1 MKKLKRFAKYF
12 SLSLLALLVAAA
24 VYYFFPEKK
33 LPQGAV
39 IDKLVV
45 YKSTHK
51 MLVYQGNKL
60 LKTYTVAIGRNT
72 HGDKQEEGDKRTPEG
87 CYTINDRN
95 PNSSHYKNLGISYPN
110 AADRAAARK
119 KGKSPGG
126 DVKIH
131 GLKNGRGYIGKFHR
145 WMDWT
150 AGCVAVTNE
159 EMEELYVAVKTGAV
173 IEIYP

>member
-1 MKKLKRFAKYF
+1 MKKIKRIAKYF
-12 SLSLLALLVAAA
+12 SLSVLAVLLAAAA
-24 VYYFFPEKK
+24 YYFFPEKK
-33 LPQGAV
+33 LPEGAV
-39 IDKLVV
+39 IDRLVV
-45 YKSTHK
+45 FKSTHE
-51 MLVYQGNKL
+51 MRAYQGNQL

-72 HGDKQEEGDKRTPEG
+72 RGDKQEEGDKRTPEG
-87 CYTINDRN
+87 RYTINDRN

-119 KGKSPGG
+119 QGKSPGG

-150 AGCVAVTNE
+150 AGCIAVTNE
-159 EMEELYVAVKTGAV
+159 EMQELYVAVKTGAV

>member
-1 MKKLKRFAKYF
+1 MKKVKQILKYT
-12 SLSLLALLVAAA
+12 SVLLLVCMIAAA

-33 LPQGAV
+33 LPQGIV
-39 IDKLVV
+39 IDRLEV
-45 YKSTHK
+45 YKSRHEMK
-51 MLVYQGNKL
+51 AFSGNRLV
-60 LKTYTVAIGRNT
+60 KTYTVAIGRNT
-72 HGDKQEEGDKRTPEG
+72 TGDKQYEGDKRTPEG
-87 CYTINDRN
+87 RYTINDRN

-110 AADRAAARK
+110 DKDRAEARK

-150 AGCVAVTNE
+150 AGCIAVTNQ

-173 IEIYP
+173 IEIFP